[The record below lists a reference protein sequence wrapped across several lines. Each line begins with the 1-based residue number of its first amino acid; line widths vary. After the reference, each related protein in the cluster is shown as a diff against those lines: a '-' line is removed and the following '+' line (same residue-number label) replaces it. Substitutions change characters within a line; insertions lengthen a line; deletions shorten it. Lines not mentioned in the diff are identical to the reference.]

1 MTKLRPARVSGAP
14 PAWFLPPPRLAE
26 PRRRGDIR
34 VLTWNVHK
42 GLGGLD
48 RTYAPW
54 RITEVIRYHD
64 PDVALLQEVADGVP
78 RFRRDRQAQAWA
90 AAAGFPYVA
99 FHADVRLAGG
109 RWGNAI
115 LSKFP
120 IRDCVHLN
128 LSFPLKKRRGAV
140 FADLEL
146 GPRHRRLHVVNMHLG
161 LSGVERRWQ
170 VRKLLRFPV
179 LSRLHARSRVV
190 IAGDTNDWAGA
201 LARRSGA
208 LRLAGFTTA
217 WGRHHGS
224 PRTFPSWAPVAAL
237 DRVFLAG
244 PLACRHAHRS
254 AHLLARRA
262 SDHLPVV
269 VDLIVRDR

>member
-1 MTKLRPARVSGAP
+1 MKRVVPLSPSPVPPPARFIP
-14 PAWFLPPPRLAE
+14 PPPRAE
-26 PRRRGDIR
+26 PRRPGDIR
-34 VLTWNVHK
+34 LLTWNVHK

-64 PDVALLQEVADGVP
+64 PDVVLMQEVADGVA
-78 RFRRDRQAQAWA
+78 RYGRDRQARSWA
-90 AAAGFPYVA
+90 AALGYPHVV
-99 FHADVRLAGG
+99 FHPDVRLASG

-115 LSKFP
+115 LSRFP
-120 IRDCVHLN
+120 VRTCTHVN
-128 LSFPLKKRRGAV
+128 LSFPLKKRRGAMV
-140 FADLEL
+140 AELEL
-146 GPRHRRLHVVNMHLG
+146 SRHRLLHVVNVHLG

-170 VRKLLRFPV
+170 IRRLLRMPV
-179 LSRLHARSRVV
+179 IARLGARSRVV
-190 IAGDTNDWAGA
+190 LAGDTNDWAGA
-201 LARRSGA
+201 LARRFGS
-208 LRLAGFTTA
+208 LRLAGFSTA
-217 WGRHHGS
+217 WSRHHGS

-254 AHLLARRA
+254 AHVLARRA

-269 VDLIVRDR
+269 VDLILRHR